1 MGVNKAAVAAL
12 CLALSCAGVAQ
23 MDKTTIRHHR
33 EAMVDPLARDLAAAE
48 SKIAA
53 HDLPGA
59 ETALLD
65 ISKAH
70 PDDYRVWYDL
80 GYVYSASGRKP
91 QAIEAYRKSVALKA
105 DVFESNLNLGAL
117 LAQAGDPEAEKYLR
131 VATTLKPVSNPDEAR
146 ARAWE
151 AYATWLRHN
160 KPAEAVPA
168 YRELL
173 QLEPNNAEAHLAL
186 GELLAA
192 QKDFPG
198 AEAELKQAT
207 TLDPKLAAGWA
218 ALTNVYLQ
226 EKKYADGESALRSY
240 LQQDPANTSAHL
252 QLARLLAAEGK
263 SDEAVSEA
271 QLGAKGGV
279 PDAATAR
286 AIASIYYAAAR
297 YDDAAALY
305 RQLVAQ
311 QPRDAELHYALGQSL
326 MSSKHFP
333 QAQDEFIAAVSLKPD
348 LVEGYGN
355 LAAVANENKNYPL
368 VLKALDARSR
378 YMADDAASSF
388 LRATALD
395 NLKDYKDAAINY
407 RRFLVAAGDKY
418 PDQSWQ
424 AMHRLVAIDP
434 DNKTKDK

>member
-1 MGVNKAAVAAL
+1 MGVNKAAIAAL
-12 CLALSCAGVAQ
+12 CLALSCAASAQ
-23 MDKTTIRHHR
+23 KTTIRHHR
-33 EAMVDPLARDLAAAE
+33 EAVVDPLARDLAAAE
-48 SKIAA
+48 AKIAA

-80 GYVYSASGRKP
+80 GYVYSSTGRKP
-91 QAIEAYRKSVALKA
+91 QAIEAYKKSVALKS
-105 DVFESNLNLGAL
+105 DLFESNLNLGAL
-117 LAQAGDPEAEKYLR
+117 LAQAGDPDAEKYLR
-131 VATTLKPVSNPDEAR
+131 AATTLKPTSDHEAGR

-160 KPAEAVPA
+160 KPAEAVAA
-168 YRELL
+168 YGELL
-173 QLEPNNAEAHLAL
+173 KLEPKNAEAHLAL
-186 GELLAA
+186 GDLLVR
-192 QKDFPG
+192 QRDFTG
-198 AEAELKQAT
+198 AETELKQAT
-207 TLDPKLAAGWA
+207 TLDPKLAPAWA

-226 EKKYADGESALRSY
+226 EKKYVDGESALRSY
-240 LQQDPANTSAHL
+240 LQQDPQNAPAHL

-263 SDEAVSEA
+263 NDEAVNEA

-286 AIASIYYAAAR
+286 EVASIYYSAGR

-311 QPRDAELHYALGQSL
+311 QPRDPELRYAYGQTL
-326 MSSKHFP
+326 MSAKHFP
-333 QAQDEFIAAVSLKPD
+333 EAQNEFIAAVSLKPD

-368 VLKALDARSR
+368 VLKALDARSH
-378 YMADDAASSF
+378 YMADDAASYF

-407 RRFLVAAGDKY
+407 RRFLEAAGDKY
-418 PDQSWQ
+418 PDQTWQ
-424 AMHRLVAIDP
+424 AKHRLIAIDP
-434 DNKTKDK
+434 DNKTKEK